1 MVFVGRFFSF
11 KNAHKGVFFIT
22 IFSLFIFIKKIELS
36 THLKGQSVQR
46 FQQLSLKSD
55 EFSTRRKRVPPSSSL
70 EITRQLNRSHSAL
83 LRISSLWSK
92 EGIQHR
98 RPGSGRSKRTNE
110 REDRR
115 LRQLS
120 VRHRFRPSAEMEWI
134 G

>member
-1 MVFVGRFFSF
+1 MVFVGRFFNLKKKFQNQFVHIHKKNRTFNSF
-11 KNAHKGVFFIT
+11 ERAVGSAFSATVFEKRR
-22 IFSLFIFIKKIELS
+22 IFDTQEAGF
-36 THLKGQSVQR
+36 
-46 FQQLSLKSD
+46 
-55 EFSTRRKRVPPSSSL
+55 SSL

-120 VRHRFRPSAEMEWI
+120 VRDRFRPSAEMEWI